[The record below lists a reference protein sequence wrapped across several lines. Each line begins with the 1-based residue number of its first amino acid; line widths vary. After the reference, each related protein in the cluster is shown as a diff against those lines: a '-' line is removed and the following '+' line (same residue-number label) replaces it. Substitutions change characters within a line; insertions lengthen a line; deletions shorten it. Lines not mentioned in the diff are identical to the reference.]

1 MQLQLDLDG
10 PSTLGAGQRQPVEQ
24 VDARDEVEGLGER
37 THADLGRDRPL
48 AHHDRGGVAVEAVG
62 EQQSAFD
69 LEDRDRRQPIP
80 GVGVSLDG
88 EIVQPVAE
96 IQVGVEDEVV

>member
-1 MQLQLDLDG
+1 M
-10 PSTLGAGQRQPVEQ
+10 
-24 VDARDEVEGLGER
+24 
-37 THADLGRDRPL
+37 
-48 AHHDRGGVAVEAVG
+48 EAVG

-88 EIVQPVAE
+88 EIVQPIAE
-96 IQVGVEDEVV
+96 IQAGVEDEVVERHLADIHGGASFVVGVTVHPGLMFPSPTLWP